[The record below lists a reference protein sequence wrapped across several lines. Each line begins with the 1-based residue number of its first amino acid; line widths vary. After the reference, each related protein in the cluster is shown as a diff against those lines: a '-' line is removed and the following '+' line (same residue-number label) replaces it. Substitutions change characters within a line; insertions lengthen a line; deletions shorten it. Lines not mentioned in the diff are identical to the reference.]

1 MIRLLLL
8 LLVLA
13 VALLFAL
20 ENRDQM
26 IVLRLLFGEI
36 MPPTPV
42 YLVVLTSFAIGVLV
56 AGLLVVPDW
65 IRTRL
70 QLRRQR
76 RQIAALEERLNAPP
90 TPAPPSVQ
98 PPRDVFPDS
107 VP

>member
-8 LLVLA
+8 LVVLA

-20 ENRDQM
+20 ENRDQT

-36 MPPTPV
+36 TPPTPV
-42 YLVVLTSFAIGVLV
+42 YLVVLASFALGVLI

-76 RQIAALEERLNAPP
+76 RQIAALEERLNAPSP
-90 TPAPPSVQ
+90 RPPG
-98 PPRDVFPDS
+98 DAFPDS
-107 VP
+107 VA

>member
-8 LLVLA
+8 LVVLA

-20 ENRDQM
+20 ENRDQT

-36 MPPTPV
+36 TPPMPV
-42 YLVVLTSFAIGVLV
+42 YLVVLASFALGVLI

-90 TPAPPSVQ
+90 APVPPSVQ

-107 VP
+107 VA